1 MERGGCSGG
10 GSSGGE
16 GGRGSREGPA
26 GNGHDPSHGRAAQAP
41 GEGQAA
47 ASLLAP
53 MDLGEEP
60 LEKAAQ
66 ARTAKDPNTYKV
78 LSLVL
83 SVCVLTTILGCIFG
97 LKPSCAK
104 EVKSCKGRCFERT
117 FGNCRCDVAC
127 VDLGNCCLDYQ
138 ETCIE
143 PEHIWTCS
151 KFRCGEKRLP
161 RSLCSCSDDCR
172 DKGDCCVNYS
182 SVCRGEKSW
191 VEETCENI
199 NEPKCPAGFE
209 APPTLL
215 FSLDGFRAEYL
226 HTWGGLLPVI
236 SRLKN
241 CGTYTRN
248 MRPVYPTKTFPNH
261 YSIVTGLYPESHGI
275 IDNKIYDPKMNAYFA
290 LKSKEKFNPEWYK
303 GEPIWITAKYQGLK
317 SGTFFWPGSDVEISG
332 IFPDIYKIYNSS
344 VPFEER
350 ILAVLKWLQLPKD
363 ERPHFYTL
371 YLEEPDS
378 SGHSY
383 GPVSSEVIRALQR
396 VDNMVGML
404 MDGLKELNLHQCL
417 NLILVSDHGM
427 EQGSCKKYVYLNK
440 YLGDVKNIKIV
451 YGPAARLRPS
461 DVPDKYFS
469 FNYED
474 LARNLSCRE
483 PNQHFKPYLKH
494 FLPKRLHFA
503 KNDRIEPLTFY
514 LDPQWQLAL
523 NPAESKHCGIGFHGS
538 DNIFSNMQALFIGY
552 GPGFK
557 HSIEVDSFESIEV
570 YNLMCDLL
578 NLSPAPNNG
587 THGSLNHL
595 LKHPVYTPTHPKEAH
610 PLAQCPFTR
619 TPRHNLDCS
628 CDPSVLP
635 VVDFEIQLNLTV
647 AEEKVIKRGTVPYG
661 RPRVLQRDSTVCL
674 LYQHR
679 FVSAYSHDILMP
691 LWTSY
696 TVDRNDSFSTEDFSN
711 CLHQDLRIS
720 LNPVHKCSF
729 YKNNAEL
736 SYGFLYPPQLNKGS
750 SQLYSEALLNTNIV
764 PMYQSFQ
771 VIWHYFHGTLLHR
784 YAEERNG
791 VNVVSGPVFDSDYDG
806 CYDSSETLKQNSRRI
821 RNREILIPTHFFIV
835 LTSCK
840 NTFQTPSQCGD
851 LDTLAFILPHRTDN
865 SESCMVGF
873 ARPDHAQ
880 AALLLQP
887 AEGVVI
893 GNPGGDAH
901 PTGLGT
907 GAPLCGLDQAVGPD
921 HSWVWAKCVF
931 QSVSCESR
939 AHKHKVRRQDKT
951 FPPSPGRVRSQPLGG
966 GSLH

>member
-1 MERGGCSGG
+1 MERDGCAGG
-10 GSSGGE
+10 GSRSGE
-16 GGRGSREGPA
+16 GGRSPREGLA
-26 GNGHDPSHGRAAQAP
+26 GNGRDPGAGRAAEAS
-41 GEGQAA
+41 GEPQAA

-60 LEKAAQ
+60 LEKAAR
-66 ARTAKDPNTYKV
+66 ARRAKDPNTYKV

-104 EVKSCKGRCFERT
+104 EIKSCKGRCFERT

-143 PEHIWTCS
+143 PERIWTCS
-151 KFRCGEKRLP
+151 KFRCGEKRLS
-161 RSLCSCSDDCR
+161 RSLCSCSDDCK
-172 DKGDCCVNYS
+172 DKGDCCINHG

-191 VEETCENI
+191 AEEECDSI
-199 NEPKCPAGFE
+199 DEPQCPAGFE
-209 APPTLL
+209 TPPTLL

-236 SRLKN
+236 SKLKT
-241 CGTYTRN
+241 CGTYTKN

-275 IDNKIYDPKMNAYFA
+275 IDNKMYDPQMNAYFA

-303 GEPIWITAKYQGLK
+303 GEPIWLTAKNQGLK
-317 SGTFFWPGSDVEISG
+317 TGTFFWPGSDVKIKG
-332 IFPDIYKIYNSS
+332 IFPDIYKIYNVS

-404 MDGLKELNLHQCL
+404 MDGLKELNLHRCL
-417 NLILVSDHGM
+417 NLILISDHGM

-440 YLGDVKNIKIV
+440 YLGDTKDVKVV

-461 DVPDKYFS
+461 DVPDKYYS
-469 FNYED
+469 FDYEGI
-474 LARNLSCRE
+474 AKNLSCQE
-483 PNQHFKPYLKH
+483 PNQHFRPYLKH

-523 NPAESKHCGIGFHGS
+523 NPSERKYCGSGFHGS
-538 DNIFSNMQALFIGY
+538 DNAFLNMQALFIGY

-557 HSIEVDSFESIEV
+557 HSTEVDSFENIEI

-578 NLSPAPNNG
+578 NLTPAPNNG

-595 LKHPVYTPTHPKEAH
+595 LSNPVYTPKHPKEVSSLGALVKGH
-610 PLAQCPFTR
+610 WTR
-619 TPRHNLDCS
+619 ELTSLGCFGVITKDGNRKERYNNQFLTRLDFQKNEYLQFPGS
-628 CDPSVLP
+628 L
-635 VVDFEIQLNLTV
+635 DFIWGCIILKIYFSEI
-647 AEEKVIKRGTVPYG
+647 VIKGNSYFF
-661 RPRVLQRDSTVCL
+661 LK
-674 LYQHR
+674 
-679 FVSAYSHDILMP
+679 VSI
-691 LWTSY
+691 T
-696 TVDRNDSFSTEDFSN
+696 
-711 CLHQDLRIS
+711 I
-720 LNPVHKCSF
+720 F
-729 YKNNAEL
+729 Y
-736 SYGFLYPPQLNKGS
+736 
-750 SQLYSEALLNTNIV
+750 
-764 PMYQSFQ
+764 
-771 VIWHYFHGTLLHR
+771 R
-784 YAEERNG
+784 
-791 VNVVSGPVFDSDYDG
+791 
-806 CYDSSETLKQNSRRI
+806 NSRII
-821 RNREILIPTHFFIV
+821 RNQEVLIPTHFFIV

-840 NTFQTPSQCGD
+840 NTSQTPLQCEH
-851 LDTLAFILPHRTDN
+851 LDTMAFILPHRTDN
-865 SESCMVGF
+865 SESCAHRKRESLWVEELLELHR
-873 ARPDHAQ
+873 ARITDVEH
-880 AALLLQP
+880 
-887 AEGVVI
+887 I
-893 GNPGGDAH
+893 
-901 PTGLGT
+901 TGLSFYQERKE
-907 GAPLCGLDQAVGPD
+907 PISDILKL
-921 HSWVWAKCVF
+921 
-931 QSVSCESR
+931 
-939 AHKHKVRRQDKT
+939 KT
-951 FPPSPGRVRSQPLGG
+951 HLPTFNQED
-966 GSLH
+966 

>member
-1 MERGGCSGG
+1 MEREGCVGVG
-10 GSSGGE
+10 NRGGE

-26 GNGHDPSHGRAAQAP
+26 GNGRHPGRGSTAEAP
-41 GEGQAA
+41 GEPPAA
-47 ASLLAP
+47 SSLLAP

-60 LEKAAQ
+60 LEKAAR

-143 PEHIWTCS
+143 PERIWTCS
-151 KFRCGEKRLP
+151 KFRCGEKRLS
-161 RSLCSCSDDCR
+161 RSLCSCSDDCK
-172 DKGDCCVNYS
+172 DKGDCCINHG

-191 VEETCENI
+191 AEETCESI
-199 NEPKCPAGFE
+199 NGPQCPAGFE
-209 APPTLL
+209 MPPTLL

-236 SRLKN
+236 SKLKT
-241 CGTYTRN
+241 CGTYAKN
-248 MRPVYPTKTFPNH
+248 LRPVYPTKTFPNH
-261 YSIVTGLYPESHGI
+261 YSIVTGLYPESHGL
-275 IDNKIYDPKMNAYFA
+275 IDNKMYDPQRNAYFA

-303 GEPIWITAKYQGLK
+303 GEPIWLTAKYQGLK
-317 SGTFFWPGSDVEISG
+317 TGTFFWPGSDVKING
-332 IFPDIYKIYNSS
+332 IFPDIYKVYNGS

-404 MDGLKELNLHQCL
+404 MDGLKELNLHRCL
-417 NLILVSDHGM
+417 NLILISDHGM
-427 EQGSCKKYVYLNK
+427 EQGSCKKYVYLSK
-440 YLGDVKNIKIV
+440 YLGDIKNVKVI

-461 DVPDKYFS
+461 DVPDKYYS
-469 FNYED
+469 FNYEGI
-474 LARNLSCRE
+474 AKNLSCQE

-503 KNDRIEPLTFY
+503 KSDRIEPLTFY

-523 NPAESKHCGIGFHGS
+523 NSSERKYCGGGFHGS
-538 DNIFSNMQALFIGY
+538 DNAFSNMQALFIGY

-557 HSIEVDSFESIEV
+557 HGIEVDSFENIEV

-578 NLSPAPNNG
+578 NLTPAPNNG

-595 LKHPVYTPTHPKEAH
+595 LKNPVYTPKHPKEFRS
-610 PLAQCPFTR
+610 LVQCPFTR
-619 TPRHNLDCS
+619 APRESLGCS
-628 CDPSVLP
+628 CDPSILP
-635 VVDFEIQLNLTV
+635 IVDFHTQLNLTM
-647 AEEKVIKRGTVPYG
+647 AEEKAIKRGTLPYG
-661 RPRVLQRDSTVCL
+661 RPRVLWKNSTVCL
-674 LYQHR
+674 LYQHQ
-679 FVSAYSHDILMP
+679 FVSGYSHDILMP
-691 LWTSY
+691 LWTAY

-711 CLHQDLRIS
+711 CLYQDLRIP
-720 LNPVHKCSF
+720 LRPVHKCSF
-729 YKNNAEL
+729 YKNNTKL
-736 SYGFLYPPQLNKGS
+736 SYGFLSPPQLNKGS
-750 SQLYSEALLNTNIV
+750 SQVYSEALLTTNIV

-771 VIWHYFHGTLLHR
+771 VTWHYFHGTLLQR

-791 VNVVSGPVFDSDYDG
+791 LNVVSGPVFDFDYDG
-806 CYDSSETLKQNSRRI
+806 HYDSLETLKQNSRII
-821 RNREILIPTHFFIV
+821 RNQEILIPTHFFIV

-840 NTFQTPSQCGD
+840 DTSQTPSQCEN

-865 SESCMVGF
+865 SESCAHGKHESSWVEELLRRHR
-873 ARPDHAQ
+873 ARITDVEH
-880 AALLLQP
+880 
-887 AEGVVI
+887 I
-893 GNPGGDAH
+893 
-901 PTGLGT
+901 TGLSFYQERKERISDI
-907 GAPLCGLDQAVGPD
+907 LKL
-921 HSWVWAKCVF
+921 
-931 QSVSCESR
+931 
-939 AHKHKVRRQDKT
+939 KT
-951 FPPSPGRVRSQPLGG
+951 HLPTFNQEG
-966 GSLH
+966 

>member
-1 MERGGCSGG
+1 LTTKGCGGRGGGRGG
-10 GSSGGE
+10 QAGL
-16 GGRGSREGPA
+16 GSREGPA
-26 GNGHDPSHGRAAQAP
+26 GNGPDPGCARAAAAP
-41 GEGQAA
+41 GDGQAA
-47 ASLLAP
+47 AALLAP

-60 LEKAAQ
+60 LEKAAR
-66 ARTAKDPNTYKV
+66 ARPAKDPNTYKV

-143 PEHIWTCS
+143 PERIWTCS
-151 KFRCGEKRLP
+151 KFRCGEKRLS

-182 SVCRGEKSW
+182 SVCLGEKSW
-191 VEETCENI
+191 VEETCESI
-199 NEPKCPAGFE
+199 DEPQCPAGFE
-209 APPTLL
+209 MPPTLL

-236 SRLKN
+236 SKLKN
-241 CGTYTRN
+241 CGTYTKN

-275 IDNKIYDPKMNAYFA
+275 IDNKIYDPKMNAFFA

-303 GEPIWITAKYQGLK
+303 GEPIWLTTKYQGLK
-317 SGTFFWPGSDVEISG
+317 SGTFFWPGSDVEIKG
-332 IFPDIYKIYNSS
+332 ILPDIYKMYNGSI
-344 VPFEER
+344 PFEER

-404 MDGLKELNLHQCL
+404 MDGLKGLNLHRCL
-417 NLILVSDHGM
+417 NLILISDHGM

-440 YLGDVKNIKIV
+440 YLGDVKDIKIV

-461 DVPDKYFS
+461 DVPNKYFS

-474 LARNLSCRE
+474 LAKNLSCRE

-494 FLPKRLHFA
+494 FLPKRMHFA

-523 NPAESKHCGIGFHGS
+523 NPSERKHCGSGFHGS
-538 DNIFSNMQALFIGY
+538 DNLFSNMQALFIGY

-557 HSIEVDSFESIEV
+557 HNIEVDSFENIEV

-578 NLSPAPNNG
+578 NLTPAPNNG

-595 LKHPVYTPTHPKEAH
+595 LKNPVYTPKNPKEVH
-610 PLAQCPFTR
+610 PMVQCPFTR
-619 TPRHNLDCS
+619 APRHNLDCS

-635 VVDFEIQLNLTV
+635 VTDFETQLNLTV
-647 AEEKVIKRGTVPYG
+647 AEE
-661 RPRVLQRDSTVCL
+661 
-674 LYQHR
+674 
-679 FVSAYSHDILMP
+679 
-691 LWTSY
+691 
-696 TVDRNDSFSTEDFSN
+696 
-711 CLHQDLRIS
+711 
-720 LNPVHKCSF
+720 
-729 YKNNAEL
+729 
-736 SYGFLYPPQLNKGS
+736 LNKGS
-750 SQLYSEALLNTNIV
+750 NQLYSEALLSTNIV

-771 VIWHYFHGTLLHR
+771 VIWHYFHGTLLQR
-784 YAEERNG
+784 YVEERNG

-806 CYDSSETLKQNSRRI
+806 RYDSSETLRQNSRLI
-821 RNREILIPTHFFIV
+821 HNQEILIPTHFFIV
-835 LTSCK
+835 LTNCK
-840 NTFQTPSQCGD
+840 DTFQTPSQCDD
-851 LDTLAFILPHRTDN
+851 LDSLAFILPHRADN
-865 SESCMVGF
+865 SESCVHGKHESLWVEELLRLHR
-873 ARPDHAQ
+873 ARITDVEH
-880 AALLLQP
+880 L
-887 AEGVVI
+887 
-893 GNPGGDAH
+893 
-901 PTGLGT
+901 TGLSFYQERRESISDILKLKT
-907 GAPLCGLDQAVGPD
+907 QLPAFDQED
-921 HSWVWAKCVF
+921 
-931 QSVSCESR
+931 
-939 AHKHKVRRQDKT
+939 
-951 FPPSPGRVRSQPLGG
+951 
-966 GSLH
+966 

>member
-60 LEKAAQ
+60 LEKAAH

-317 SGTFFWPGSDVEISG
+317 SGTFFWPGSDVEING
-332 IFPDIYKIYNSS
+332 IFPDIYKIYNNS

-469 FNYED
+469 FDYED

-523 NPAESKHCGIGFHGS
+523 NPAERKHCGIGFHGS

-595 LKHPVYTPTHPKEAH
+595 LKNPVYTPTHPKEAH

-647 AEEKVIKRGTVPYG
+647 AEEKVIKRGTVPFG
-661 RPRVLQRDSTVCL
+661 RPRILQRDSTVCL

-736 SYGFLYPPQLNKGS
+736 SYGFLYPPL
-750 SQLYSEALLNTNIV
+750 
-764 PMYQSFQ
+764 
-771 VIWHYFHGTLLHR
+771 IWHYFHGTLLHR

-865 SESCMVGF
+865 SESCVHGKQDSSWVEELLKLHR
-873 ARPDHAQ
+873 ARIADVEH
-880 AALLLQP
+880 
-887 AEGVVI
+887 I
-893 GNPGGDAH
+893 
-901 PTGLGT
+901 TGLSFYQERKE
-907 GAPLCGLDQAVGPD
+907 PISDILKL
-921 HSWVWAKCVF
+921 
-931 QSVSCESR
+931 
-939 AHKHKVRRQDKT
+939 KT
-951 FPPSPGRVRSQPLGG
+951 QLPTFNEED
-966 GSLH
+966 

>member
-1 MERGGCSGG
+1 MERDGCAGG
-10 GSSGGE
+10 GSRGGE

-26 GNGHDPSHGRAAQAP
+26 GNGRDSGRGHGAEAP
-41 GEGQAA
+41 GEPQAA

-53 MDLGEEP
+53 MDLGEEQ
-60 LEKAAQ
+60 LEKAAR

-138 ETCIE
+138 ETCIA
-143 PEHIWTCS
+143 PERIWTCS
-151 KFRCGEKRLP
+151 KFRCGEKRLS

-172 DKGDCCVNYS
+172 DKGDCCINYS

-191 VEETCENI
+191 VEETCESI
-199 NEPKCPAGFE
+199 SEPQCPAGFE
-209 APPTLL
+209 KPPVLL

-236 SRLKN
+236 SKLKT
-241 CGTYTRN
+241 CGTYTKN

-275 IDNKIYDPKMNAYFA
+275 IDNKMYDPKMNANFA
-290 LKSKEKFNPEWYK
+290 LKTKEKFNPEWYK
-303 GEPIWITAKYQGLK
+303 GEPIWLTAKYQGVK
-317 SGTFFWPGSDVEISG
+317 SGTFFWPGSDVKING
-332 IFPDIYKIYNSS
+332 ILPDLYKIYNGS

-396 VDNMVGML
+396 VDDMVGML
-404 MDGLKELNLHQCL
+404 MDGLKELNLHRCL
-417 NLILVSDHGM
+417 NLILISDHGM

-440 YLGDVKNIKIV
+440 YLGDIKNVKVV

-461 DVPDKYFS
+461 DVPDKY
-469 FNYED
+469 Y
-474 LARNLSCRE
+474 SCKYISCQE

-503 KNDRIEPLTFY
+503 KSDRIEPLTFY

-523 NPAESKHCGIGFHGS
+523 NPSERKYCGGGFHGS
-538 DNIFSNMQALFIGY
+538 DNAFSNMQALFIGY

-557 HSIEVDSFESIEV
+557 HSIEVDPFENIEV

-578 NLSPAPNNG
+578 NLTPAPNNG

-595 LKHPVYTPTHPKEAH
+595 LKNPVYTPKHPKEVRS
-610 PLAQCPFTR
+610 LVQCPFTR
-619 TPRHNLDCS
+619 APQENLDCS
-628 CDPSVLP
+628 CDPSILP
-635 VVDFEIQLNLTV
+635 IVDFQTQLNLTM
-647 AEEKVIKRGTVPYG
+647 AEEKVIKRGTLPYG
-661 RPRVLQRDSTVCL
+661 RPRVLQKNSTVCL
-674 LYQHR
+674 LYQHQ
-679 FVSAYSHDILMP
+679 FVSGYSHDLLMP

-696 TVDRNDSFSTEDFSN
+696 TVDRNEK
-711 CLHQDLRIS
+711 CDLSKNWVKES
-720 LNPVHKCSF
+720 LK
-729 YKNNAEL
+729 
-736 SYGFLYPPQLNKGS
+736 LNKGS
-750 SQLYSEALLNTNIV
+750 SQVYSEALLTTNMV

-771 VIWHYFHGTLLHR
+771 VIWHYLHGTLLQR

-791 VNVVSGPVFDSDYDG
+791 INVVSGPVFDFDYDG
-806 CYDSSETLKQNSRRI
+806 RYDSLETLKQNSRTI
-821 RNREILIPTHFFIV
+821 RNQEILIPTHFFIV

-840 NTFQTPSQCGD
+840 NTSQIPSQCEN

-865 SESCMVGF
+865 SESCADGF
-873 ARPDHAQ
+873 KFD
-880 AALLLQP
+880 
-887 AEGVVI
+887 
-893 GNPGGDAH
+893 
-901 PTGLGT
+901 
-907 GAPLCGLDQAVGPD
+907 PL
-921 HSWVWAKCVF
+921 
-931 QSVSCESR
+931 
-939 AHKHKVRRQDKT
+939 T
-951 FPPSPGRVRSQPLGG
+951 
-966 GSLH
+966 

>member
-1 MERGGCSGG
+1 MERDGCAGG
-10 GSSGGE
+10 GSRGGE

-26 GNGHDPSHGRAAQAP
+26 GNGRDSGRGHGAEAP
-41 GEGQAA
+41 GEPQAA

-53 MDLGEEP
+53 MDLGEEQ
-60 LEKAAQ
+60 LEKAAR

-138 ETCIE
+138 ETCIA
-143 PEHIWTCS
+143 PERIWTCS
-151 KFRCGEKRLP
+151 KFRCGEKRLS

-172 DKGDCCVNYS
+172 DKGDCCINYS

-191 VEETCENI
+191 VEETCESI
-199 NEPKCPAGFE
+199 SEPQCPAGFE
-209 APPTLL
+209 KPPVLL

-236 SRLKN
+236 SKLKT
-241 CGTYTRN
+241 CGTYTKN

-275 IDNKIYDPKMNAYFA
+275 IDNKMYDPKMNANFA
-290 LKSKEKFNPEWYK
+290 LKTKEKFNPEWYK
-303 GEPIWITAKYQGLK
+303 GEPIWLTAKYQGVK
-317 SGTFFWPGSDVEISG
+317 SGTFFWPGSDVKING
-332 IFPDIYKIYNSS
+332 ILPDLYKIYNGS

-396 VDNMVGML
+396 VDDMVGML
-404 MDGLKELNLHQCL
+404 MDGLKELNLHRCL
-417 NLILVSDHGM
+417 NLILISDHGM

-440 YLGDVKNIKIV
+440 YLGDIKNVKVI

-461 DVPDKYFS
+461 DVPDKYYS
-469 FNYED
+469 FNYEGI
-474 LARNLSCRE
+474 AKNLSCQE

-503 KNDRIEPLTFY
+503 KSDRIEPLTFY

-523 NPAESKHCGIGFHGS
+523 NPSERKYCGGGFHGS
-538 DNIFSNMQALFIGY
+538 DNAFSNMQALFIGY

-557 HSIEVDSFESIEV
+557 HSIEVDPFENIEV

-578 NLSPAPNNG
+578 NLTPAPNNG

-595 LKHPVYTPTHPKEAH
+595 LKNPVYTPKHPKEVH
-610 PLAQCPFTR
+610 SLVQCPFTR
-619 TPRHNLDCS
+619 APQENLDCS
-628 CDPSVLP
+628 CDPRALCIECAA
-635 VVDFEIQLNLTV
+635 EICN
-647 AEEKVIKRGTVPYG
+647 
-661 RPRVLQRDSTVCL
+661 
-674 LYQHR
+674 
-679 FVSAYSHDILMP
+679 
-691 LWTSY
+691 
-696 TVDRNDSFSTEDFSN
+696 
-711 CLHQDLRIS
+711 
-720 LNPVHKCSF
+720 
-729 YKNNAEL
+729 
-736 SYGFLYPPQLNKGS
+736 GS
-750 SQLYSEALLNTNIV
+750 SQVYSEALLTTNMV

-771 VIWHYFHGTLLHR
+771 VIWHYLHGTLLQR

-791 VNVVSGPVFDSDYDG
+791 INVVSGPVFDSDYDG
-806 CYDSSETLKQNSRRI
+806 RYDSLETLKQNSRTI
-821 RNREILIPTHFFIV
+821 RNQEILIPTHFFIV

-840 NTFQTPSQCGD
+840 NTSQIPSQCEN

-865 SESCMVGF
+865 SESCAHGKHESSWVEELLRLHR
-873 ARPDHAQ
+873 ARITDVEH
-880 AALLLQP
+880 
-887 AEGVVI
+887 I
-893 GNPGGDAH
+893 
-901 PTGLGT
+901 TGLSFYQERKE
-907 GAPLCGLDQAVGPD
+907 PISDILKL
-921 HSWVWAKCVF
+921 
-931 QSVSCESR
+931 
-939 AHKHKVRRQDKT
+939 KT
-951 FPPSPGRVRSQPLGG
+951 QLPPFNQED
-966 GSLH
+966 

>member
-1 MERGGCSGG
+1 MERDGCAGG
-10 GSSGGE
+10 GSHPG
-16 GGRGSREGPA
+16 A
-26 GNGHDPSHGRAAQAP
+26 GRAP
-41 GEGQAA
+41 QAA

-60 LEKAAQ
+60 LEKAAR
-66 ARTAKDPNTYKV
+66 ARRAKDPNTYKV

-104 EVKSCKGRCFERT
+104 EIKSCKGRCFERT

-143 PEHIWTCS
+143 PERIWTCS
-151 KFRCGEKRLP
+151 KFRCGEKRLS
-161 RSLCSCSDDCR
+161 RSLCSCSDDCK
-172 DKGDCCVNYS
+172 DKGDCCINHG

-191 VEETCENI
+191 AEEECDSI
-199 NEPKCPAGFE
+199 DEPQCPAGFE
-209 APPTLL
+209 TPPTLL

-236 SRLKN
+236 SKLKT
-241 CGTYTRN
+241 CGTYTKN

-275 IDNKIYDPKMNAYFA
+275 IDNKMYDPQMNAYFA

-303 GEPIWITAKYQGLK
+303 GEPIWLTAKNQGLK
-317 SGTFFWPGSDVEISG
+317 TGTFFWPGSDVKIKG
-332 IFPDIYKIYNSS
+332 IFPDIYKIYNVS

-404 MDGLKELNLHQCL
+404 MDGLKELNLHRCL
-417 NLILVSDHGM
+417 NLILISDHGM

-440 YLGDVKNIKIV
+440 YLGDTKDVKVV

-461 DVPDKYFS
+461 DVPDKYYS
-469 FNYED
+469 FDYEGI
-474 LARNLSCRE
+474 AKNLSCQE
-483 PNQHFKPYLKH
+483 PNQHFRPYLKH

-523 NPAESKHCGIGFHGS
+523 NPSERKYCGSGFHGS
-538 DNIFSNMQALFIGY
+538 DNAFLNMQALFIGY

-557 HSIEVDSFESIEV
+557 HSTEVDSFENIEI

-578 NLSPAPNNG
+578 NLTPAPNNG

-595 LKHPVYTPTHPKEAH
+595 LSNPVYTPKHPKEVSSLGALVKGH
-610 PLAQCPFTR
+610 WTRELTSLGCFGVSVQFSRSVASLSITNSQSSLRLTSIESVMPFSHLILCRPL
-619 TPRHNLDCS
+619 LL
-628 CDPSVLP
+628 PSIPPSIRVFYNESTLRMRWP
-635 VVDFEIQLNLTV
+635 NEI
-647 AEEKVIKRGTVPYG
+647 VIKGNSYFF
-661 RPRVLQRDSTVCL
+661 LK
-674 LYQHR
+674 
-679 FVSAYSHDILMP
+679 VSI
-691 LWTSY
+691 T
-696 TVDRNDSFSTEDFSN
+696 
-711 CLHQDLRIS
+711 I
-720 LNPVHKCSF
+720 F
-729 YKNNAEL
+729 Y
-736 SYGFLYPPQLNKGS
+736 
-750 SQLYSEALLNTNIV
+750 
-764 PMYQSFQ
+764 
-771 VIWHYFHGTLLHR
+771 R
-784 YAEERNG
+784 
-791 VNVVSGPVFDSDYDG
+791 
-806 CYDSSETLKQNSRRI
+806 NSRII
-821 RNREILIPTHFFIV
+821 RNQEVLIPTHFFIV

-840 NTFQTPSQCGD
+840 NTSQTPLQCEH
-851 LDTLAFILPHRTDN
+851 LDTMAFILPHRTDN
-865 SESCMVGF
+865 SESCAHRKRESLWVEELLELHR
-873 ARPDHAQ
+873 ARITDVEH
-880 AALLLQP
+880 
-887 AEGVVI
+887 I
-893 GNPGGDAH
+893 
-901 PTGLGT
+901 TGLSFYQERKE
-907 GAPLCGLDQAVGPD
+907 PISDILKL
-921 HSWVWAKCVF
+921 
-931 QSVSCESR
+931 
-939 AHKHKVRRQDKT
+939 KT
-951 FPPSPGRVRSQPLGG
+951 HLPTFNQED
-966 GSLH
+966 

>member
-1 MERGGCSGG
+1 MERDGCVGG
-10 GSSGGE
+10 GSRGGE
-16 GGRGSREGPA
+16 GGRGPREGPA
-26 GNGHDPSHGRAAQAP
+26 GNGREPGRGSAAEAP
-41 GEGQAA
+41 GEPQAA
-47 ASLLAP
+47 SSLLAP

-60 LEKAAQ
+60 LEKAAR

-143 PEHIWTCS
+143 PERIWTCS
-151 KFRCGEKRLP
+151 KFRCGEKRLS
-161 RSLCSCSDDCR
+161 RSLCSCSDDCK
-172 DKGDCCVNYS
+172 DKGDCCVNHG

-191 VEETCENI
+191 AEETCESI
-199 NEPKCPAGFE
+199 NDPQCPAGFE
-209 APPTLL
+209 MPPTLL

-236 SRLKN
+236 SKLKT
-241 CGTYTRN
+241 CGTYAKN

-261 YSIVTGLYPESHGI
+261 YSIVTGLYPESHGL
-275 IDNKIYDPKMNAYFA
+275 IDNKMYDPQMNAYFA

-303 GEPIWITAKYQGLK
+303 GEPIWLTAKYQGLK
-317 SGTFFWPGSDVEISG
+317 TGTFFWPGSDVKING
-332 IFPDIYKIYNSS
+332 IFPDIYKMYNSS

-404 MDGLKELNLHQCL
+404 MDGLKELNLHRCL
-417 NLILVSDHGM
+417 NLILISDHGM
-427 EQGSCKKYVYLNK
+427 EQGSCKKYVYLSK
-440 YLGDVKNIKIV
+440 YLGDVKNVKVI

-461 DVPDKYFS
+461 DVPDKYYS
-469 FNYED
+469 FNYEGI
-474 LARNLSCRE
+474 AKNLSCQE
-483 PNQHFKPYLKH
+483 PNQHFIPYLKH

-503 KNDRIEPLTFY
+503 KSDRIEPLTFY

-523 NPAESKHCGIGFHGS
+523 NPSERKYCGGGFHGS
-538 DNIFSNMQALFIGY
+538 DNAFSNMQALFIGY

-557 HSIEVDSFESIEV
+557 HGIEVDSFENIEV

-578 NLSPAPNNG
+578 NLTPAPNNG

-595 LKHPVYTPTHPKEAH
+595 LKNPVYTPKHPREFRS
-610 PLAQCPFTR
+610 LVQCPFTR
-619 TPRHNLDCS
+619 APRESLDCS
-628 CDPSVLP
+628 CDPSILP
-635 VVDFEIQLNLTV
+635 IVDFQTQLNLTV
-647 AEEKVIKRGTVPYG
+647 AEEKAIKRGTLPYG
-661 RPRVLQRDSTVCL
+661 RPRILRKNSTVCL

-679 FVSAYSHDILMP
+679 FVSGYSHDILMP
-691 LWTSY
+691 LWTAY
-696 TVDRNDSFSTEDFSN
+696 TIDRNDSFSTEDFSN
-711 CLHQDLRIS
+711 CLYQDLRIP
-720 LNPVHKCSF
+720 LRPVHKCSF
-729 YKNNAEL
+729 YKNNTKL
-736 SYGFLYPPQLNKGS
+736 SYGFLSPPQLNKGS
-750 SQLYSEALLNTNIV
+750 SQVYSEALLTTNIV

-771 VIWHYFHGTLLHR
+771 VTWHYFLGTLLQR

-791 VNVVSGPVFDSDYDG
+791 LNVVSGPVFDSDYDG
-806 CYDSSETLKQNSRRI
+806 HYDSLETLKQNSRII
-821 RNREILIPTHFFIV
+821 RNQEIMIPTHFFIV

-840 NTFQTPSQCGD
+840 NTSQTPSQCEN

-865 SESCMVGF
+865 SESCAHGKHESSWVEELLRRHR
-873 ARPDHAQ
+873 ARIADVEH
-880 AALLLQP
+880 
-887 AEGVVI
+887 I
-893 GNPGGDAH
+893 
-901 PTGLGT
+901 TGLSFYQERKE
-907 GAPLCGLDQAVGPD
+907 PISDILKL
-921 HSWVWAKCVF
+921 
-931 QSVSCESR
+931 
-939 AHKHKVRRQDKT
+939 KT
-951 FPPSPGRVRSQPLGG
+951 HLPTFNQED
-966 GSLH
+966 

>member
-1 MERGGCSGG
+1 MERGGQA
-10 GSSGGE
+10 
-16 GGRGSREGPA
+16 GRGSREGPA
-26 GNGHDPSHGRAAQAP
+26 GDGPEPSCARAAAAP
-41 GEGQAA
+41 GDGQAA

-60 LEKAAQ
+60 LEKAAR
-66 ARTAKDPNTYKV
+66 ARPAKDPNTYKV

-143 PEHIWTCS
+143 PERIWTCS
-151 KFRCGEKRLP
+151 KFRCGEKRLS

-182 SVCRGEKSW
+182 SVCLGEKSW
-191 VEETCENI
+191 VEETCESI
-199 NEPKCPAGFE
+199 DEPQCPAGFE
-209 APPTLL
+209 MPPTLL

-236 SRLKN
+236 SKLKN
-241 CGTYTRN
+241 CGTYTKN

-275 IDNKIYDPKMNAYFA
+275 IDNKIYDPKMNAFFA

-303 GEPIWITAKYQGLK
+303 GEPIWLTTKYQGLK
-317 SGTFFWPGSDVEISG
+317 SGTFFWPGSDVEIKG
-332 IFPDIYKIYNSS
+332 VLPDIYKMYNGSI
-344 VPFEER
+344 PFEER

-404 MDGLKELNLHQCL
+404 MDGLKGLNLHRCM
-417 NLILVSDHGM
+417 NLILISDHGM

-440 YLGDVKNIKIV
+440 YLGDVKDIKIL

-461 DVPDKYFS
+461 DVPNKYFS

-494 FLPKRLHFA
+494 FLPKRMHFA

-523 NPAESKHCGIGFHGS
+523 NPSERKHCGSGFHGS
-538 DNIFSNMQALFIGY
+538 DNLFSNMQALFIGY

-557 HSIEVDSFESIEV
+557 HNIEVDSFENIEV

-578 NLSPAPNNG
+578 NLTPAPNNG

-595 LKHPVYTPTHPKEAH
+595 LKNPVYTPKNPKEVH
-610 PLAQCPFTR
+610 PMVQCPFTR
-619 TPRHNLDCS
+619 APRRNLDCS

-635 VVDFEIQLNLTV
+635 VTDFETQLNLTV
-647 AEEKVIKRGTVPYG
+647 AEEKVIKRSTLPYG
-661 RPRVLQRDSTVCL
+661 RPRVIQKNTTVCL
-674 LYQHR
+674 LYQHQ
-679 FVSAYSHDILMP
+679 FVSGYSHDILMP

-711 CLHQDLRIS
+711 CLYQDLRIPLS
-720 LNPVHKCSF
+720 PIHKCSF

-750 SQLYSEALLNTNIV
+750 NQLYSEALLSTNIV

-771 VIWHYFHGTLLHR
+771 VIWHYFHGTLLQR
-784 YAEERNG
+784 YVKERNG

-806 CYDSSETLKQNSRRI
+806 RYDSSETLRQNRRLI
-821 RNREILIPTHFFIV
+821 HNQEILIPTHFFIV
-835 LTSCK
+835 LTNCK
-840 NTFQTPSQCGD
+840 DTFQTPSQCDD
-851 LDTLAFILPHRTDN
+851 LDSLAFILPHRPDN
-865 SESCMVGF
+865 SESCVHGKHESLWVEELLRLHR
-873 ARPDHAQ
+873 ARITDVEH
-880 AALLLQP
+880 L
-887 AEGVVI
+887 
-893 GNPGGDAH
+893 
-901 PTGLGT
+901 TGLSFYQERREPISDILKLKT
-907 GAPLCGLDQAVGPD
+907 QLPAFDQED
-921 HSWVWAKCVF
+921 
-931 QSVSCESR
+931 
-939 AHKHKVRRQDKT
+939 
-951 FPPSPGRVRSQPLGG
+951 
-966 GSLH
+966 